1 VKKRA
6 TVSHKPVRNRGHRG
20 EFLPVSGEMKEWSA
34 LLQSELNSWPAITTK
49 SMFGFLF
56 FYRRG
61 TVFAALPRT
70 KGFDSP
76 SSLVFKFDPLP
87 PGLRKRATADQRMD
101 ASTKV
106 TSKGWFSFNLSSDS
120 DLRDLFS
127 GSIKPTKPQRRGLPD
142 EAKRHLPA
150 FLCFRSRR
158 SLLAIYSLAC

>member
-6 TVSHKPVRNRGHRG
+6 TTSRRPTRKRGYPHK
-20 EFLPVSGEMKEWSA
+20 FLPISEEMKEWSA
-34 LLQSELNSWPAITTK
+34 LLQTELNSWPAITAK

-61 TVFAALPRT
+61 AVFAALPRT

-76 SSLVFKFDPLP
+76 SSLFFKFNSMP

-106 TSKGWFSFNLSSDS
+106 TSKGWFSFNLSSDA
-120 DLRDLFS
+120 DLRDALFWLN
-127 GSIKPTKPQRRGLPD
+127 QAY
-142 EAKRHLPA
+142 EAAAKRTA
-150 FLCFRSRR
+150 R
-158 SLLAIYSLAC
+158 